1 MRRLILLAGAGLVLV
16 LTGVAQ
22 LVLPGIAE
30 QQLRERLARSG
41 TVLQIEVHAFP
52 AIELLW
58 HQADRVVIRMDQY
71 RSSSTN
77 LGSTLGQSG
86 DVGTLDASA
95 REVTAGLLTLRDA
108 TLRKR
113 GNDLIGSARITE
125 ADLRT
130 SVPFLQN
137 VQPVASGNGQLILR
151 GTATLFGVSATADAT
166 VAAKNGQL
174 IVQPNVPFGGLATV
188 TLFNNPHVAVQD
200 LSASPTSDGFS
211 VSARG
216 ALL

>member
-1 MRRLILLAGAGLVLV
+1 MRRLILLAAAGLVLV

-77 LGSTLGQSG
+77 LGSTLGQSA

-108 TLRKR
+108 TLRKH